1 MNTPITPGLDDPH
14 SRIAAIRNRHHT
26 HIRIIAFT
34 AETAGHFGA
43 FSTAPTMSHY
53 KGAASEGDRAANLM
67 KERERSRAELD
78 AAKRKLEEGTK
89 KGSMTKFDSGEGN
102 AAEIELKQTTYGPSI
117 HRPRAPLLGNRVSYC
132 ASWPPTCTLGQR
144 SETLEAQFTAAHSC
158 LCACFALAATYGPTF
173 ALHPSPITFGMHSH
187 PLRLGNPCANESAA
201 AAD

>member
-1 MNTPITPGLDDPH
+1 
-14 SRIAAIRNRHHT
+14 
-26 HIRIIAFT
+26 
-34 AETAGHFGA
+34 
-43 FSTAPTMSHY
+43 MSHY

-117 HRPRAPLLGNRVSYC
+117 QRPRAPLLGNRVSYC

-144 SETLEAQFTAAHSC
+144 SETLEAQFTSAHSC

-187 PLRLGNPCANESAA
+187 PLRLGDPCANESAA